1 MDMVD
6 NRLTHAE
13 VFETLITRVADYL
26 TKYGLKSMVLGVSG
40 GIDSTIVAAIC
51 HEVSK
56 RTGIPLIGRS
66 LTMKNTDGE
75 IDSSIKV
82 GEAFCDDFKHISL
95 KGEYQLLL
103 NKLGMDLGMDMQ
115 TKIANGNIQA
125 RLRMIY
131 LRNLAGVTGGIMM
144 DCDNESERW
153 LGFWTIAGD
162 VGDICPTANLWK
174 HEIYSLAKWLVGYY
188 ANQAIGDNCQK
199 CRDMADAIMAS
210 AKLAPTDG
218 LGISSSDLE
227 QIGAK
232 SYDDVDDILCTYI
245 NCDEGAWENHFKVQM
260 YTKYG
265 RDAVDNVIAR
275 HKGSAFKMAQLPVRI
290 EIRPGGLK
298 QRELFE

>member
-1 MDMVD
+1 MVEKK
-6 NRLTHAE
+6 LTHAE

-40 GIDSTIVAAIC
+40 GIDSTVVAAIC

-82 GEAFCDDFKHISL
+82 GTAFCDDFKHITL
-95 KGEYQLLL
+95 KDEYRVLL

-115 TKIANGNIQA
+115 TKIANGNIQV

-131 LRNLAGVTGGIMM
+131 LYNLAGITHGIVI
-144 DCDNESERW
+144 DNSNKTEDL
-153 LGFWTIAGD
+153 LGFHTLHGD
-162 VGDICPTANLWK
+162 SFDLSPTSELWK

-188 ANQAIGDNCQK
+188 ANKAIEDENMLNDY
-199 CRDMADAIMAS
+199 RDMADAIMES
-210 AKLAPTDG
+210 AKLTPTDG

-245 NCDEGAWENHFKVQM
+245 NCDEDGWKNHFKVQM
-260 YTKYG
+260 YAKYG
-265 RDAVDNVIAR
+265 QETVDKVIAR
-275 HKGSAFKMAQLPVRI
+275 HKGSTFKRAQLPVRI

-298 QRELFE
+298 QRELFD